1 MAVKRSDSMG
11 RLADGSHVV
20 VLGGGPGGT
29 ACAMALQR
37 LSALSSKRIHVTL
50 LESKQFV
57 GERHFNACVGVLS
70 PPLETLMEDDLGVP
84 FPHHLDRATING
96 YVLHTGRES
105 LCLEDRS
112 DPSYALRRVQLD
124 AYMLQAAG
132 ERGVEIVHARA
143 TEVEFHEDGVVV
155 YTDADPVEGDV
166 VVGAF
171 GLDEGSAGI
180 FHRATGYQ
188 PPASLSSVVTK
199 IHPGDAKMAEIGG
212 RVHVFLPPSRE
223 IEFGAITPK
232 GNHLTIN
239 IAGSSVDSDNMQ
251 EFLAWGPVRSVL
263 GPEPVRPGQAGDLR
277 FYKGRFPRSLARRD
291 FGDRYVMVGDA
302 AGLVRAF
309 KGKGITSAVQTGI
322 RAAHTLL
329 EAGISSEAFGAH
341 YRRANQDIIDDLPYG
356 QFMRWMTIWLSRT
369 GLLNPVIRAA
379 DDTPRLREALFGA
392 ASGHLLYRKVLADS
406 LAPGSL
412 AAVLR
417 AMLSPSQRASTH
429 GDL

>member
-1 MAVKRSDSMG
+1 MG
-11 RLADGSHVV
+11 PLGDGSHVV

-29 ACAMALQR
+29 ACALALLHLAGQMGR
-37 LSALSSKRIHVTL
+37 QIHVTL

-70 PPLETLMEDDLGVP
+70 PPLETLLVEDLGVP
-84 FPHHLDRATING
+84 FPHHLDRATIDG

-124 AYMLQAAG
+124 AYMLQAASD
-132 ERGVEIVHARA
+132 RGVEVIHARA
-143 TEVEFHEDGVVV
+143 TEVEFHASGVVV

-180 FHRATGYQ
+180 FHRTTGYR

-199 IHPGDAKMAEIGG
+199 IHPGDPKMAEVGG
-212 RVHVFLPPSRE
+212 QVHVFLPPSRE

-239 IAGSSVDSDNMQ
+239 IAGSSVDSEDMQ
-251 EFLAWGPVRSVL
+251 GFLAWGPVRDIL
-263 GPEPVRPGQAGDLR
+263 GSGPIRPGQPGDLR

-329 EAGISSEAFGAH
+329 EAGFSTAAFESH
-341 YRRANQDIIDDLPYG
+341 YRRANQDIIGDLPYG

-379 DDTPRLREALFGA
+379 RDTPRLREALFGA

-417 AMLSPSQRASTH
+417 AMLLRDRRGERPNS
-429 GDL
+429 L